1 MIQQHQN
8 QKSHVKGK
16 RLITDKLNRYIYEFE
31 YSKKFNISDL
41 SFDEVVEM
49 FVSANEAER
58 QKILE
63 SLDRKTRNKI
73 EIMIEGGIL

>member
-1 MIQQHQN
+1 M
-8 QKSHVKGK
+8 
-16 RLITDKLNRYIYEFE
+16 ITDKLNRYIYEFE